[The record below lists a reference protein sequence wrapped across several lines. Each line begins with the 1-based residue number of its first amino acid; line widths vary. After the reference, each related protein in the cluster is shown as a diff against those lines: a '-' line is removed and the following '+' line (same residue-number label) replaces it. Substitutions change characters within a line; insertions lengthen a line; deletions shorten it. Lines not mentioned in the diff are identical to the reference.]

1 MVSEEEFISRYG
13 KESDSV
19 EYKAASS
26 GIPHDFWETYSA
38 FANTSGGTVI
48 LGVSEDQ
55 SNGKFTVTGIKSPE
69 TSMKILWDTLNNPS
83 KVSVNLLRN
92 EDVSVEDVDG
102 KKVIVIHVPHAYRE
116 DKPVYLNGNMDQHT
130 YKRNH
135 EGDYRCRKEE
145 VRSMMRD
152 SYNGDPDN
160 LPIKEI
166 DGNDCFVS
174 EDITR
179 FTALLRGANHT
190 NRLAELPS
198 DDVLVMIGAAS
209 KEGNKLHPTRAG
221 LLMFGRIQCILRV
234 FPDFRLDYREETGD
248 SRRSYRLN
256 SDDFGSELNVF
267 RFMTEVTERLS
278 GKIGVPF
285 KLDGVF
291 CSNESEVLISVRE
304 ALVNTLMHADY
315 RGIGGISIVYD
326 GKKITFTNPGGMRI
340 PVEKAKA
347 GGVSDPR
354 NPAMMRMCLNIG
366 PAEKEGSGISSIF
379 RSVENNN
386 LLDADITEESDP
398 LRTVTILTFMPPGK
412 VTSSVGVKILRY
424 VSKHPNASIKE
435 MSAKIGV
442 STRTISR
449 VVGELI
455 ESGQLIRQGNNRKN
469 IWIVSL

>member
-13 KESDSV
+13 KESDRV

-69 TSMKILWDTLNNPS
+69 TSMKILWDTLNNSS
-83 KVSVNLLRN
+83 KVSINLLRN
-92 EDVSVEDVDG
+92 EDVNVEEVDG
-102 KKVIVIHVPHAYRE
+102 KKVLVIHVPPAYRE
-116 DKPVYLNGNMDQHT
+116 DKPVYLNGNMNQHT

-160 LPIKEI
+160 FPIKEI

-174 EDITR
+174 DDVAR
-179 FTALLRGANHT
+179 FTALLRGTNHT
-190 NRLAELPS
+190 NRWAELPS

-209 KEGNKLHPTRAG
+209 KEGDKLHPTRAG
-221 LLMFGRIQCILRV
+221 LLMFGRIQCILRE

-248 SRRSYRLN
+248 SRWSYRLN

-267 RFMTEVTERLS
+267 RFLTEVTERLS

-291 CSNESEVLISVRE
+291 RSNESEVLISVRE

-315 RGIGGISIVYD
+315 RGIGGISVVYD
-326 GKKITFTNPGGMRI
+326 GKKVTFTNPGGMRI
-340 PVEKAKA
+340 PIEKAKA

-354 NPAMMRMCLNIG
+354 NRTMMRMCLSIG
-366 PAEKEGSGISSIF
+366 LVEEVGSGIHSIYK
-379 RSVENNN
+379 SVEDRV
-386 LLDADITEESDP
+386 LLNAEISEESNP
-398 LRTVTILTFMPPGK
+398 LRTVTTLYFMPPGK
-412 VTSSVGVKILRY
+412 VTDAVSAAVLRY
-424 VSKHPNASIKE
+424 VSSHPNASMKE
-435 MSAKIGV
+435 ISEEIGV
-442 STRTISR
+442 SVRTVSR
-449 VVGELI
+449 IVGELT

-469 IWIVSL
+469 IWIVGL